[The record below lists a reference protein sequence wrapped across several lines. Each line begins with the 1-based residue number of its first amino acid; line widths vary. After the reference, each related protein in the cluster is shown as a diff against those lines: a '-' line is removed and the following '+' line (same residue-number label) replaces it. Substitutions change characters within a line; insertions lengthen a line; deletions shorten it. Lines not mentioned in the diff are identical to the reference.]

1 MRAILLMCVTGAL
14 AVPTAAC
21 GQAASS
27 PPPSSKAA
35 AQRGPRTLHLK
46 PGTYTYHLGR
56 QVRVGDRIRC
66 ISASGGPAGGGGVG
80 RRGQGTGS
88 STGFNVQT
96 AMDGTVKVVCPAHPS
111 PM

>member
-1 MRAILLMCVTGAL
+1 M
-14 AVPTAAC
+14 TAAC
-21 GQAASS
+21 GEAASS

-46 PGTYTYHLGR
+46 PGSYGFHLGDE
-56 QVRVGDRIRC
+56 VRVGDSIRC
-66 ISASGGPAGGGGVG
+66 VAAGGGPAGGGPVG
-80 RRGQGTGS
+80 KRGQGTGS
-88 STGFNVQT
+88 STGFSVQT